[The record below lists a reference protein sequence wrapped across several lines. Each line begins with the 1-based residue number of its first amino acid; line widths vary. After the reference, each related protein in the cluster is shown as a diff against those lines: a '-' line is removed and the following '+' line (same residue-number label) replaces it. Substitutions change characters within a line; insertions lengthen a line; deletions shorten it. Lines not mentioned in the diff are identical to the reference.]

1 MGKVISCYEVSA
13 VVRDHVGKYETR
25 NEKLLGI
32 TMNPYKAIEHGFLN
46 FQDGEDAKGIALI
59 DIHSYCFRPVFKD

>member
-1 MGKVISCYEVSA
+1 MNRVISHYEVRA
-13 VVRDHVGKYETR
+13 TVRDHVGKYETR

-32 TMNPYKAIEHGFLN
+32 TKNPYKAIEHGFLN
-46 FQDGEDAKGIALI
+46 FQDGEDDKGIALS